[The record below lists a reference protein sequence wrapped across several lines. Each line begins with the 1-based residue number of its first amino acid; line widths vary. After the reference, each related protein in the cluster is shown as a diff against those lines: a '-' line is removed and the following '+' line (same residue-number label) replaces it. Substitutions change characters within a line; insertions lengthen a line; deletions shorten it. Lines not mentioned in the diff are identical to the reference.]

1 MGFLRLTF
9 LYICI
14 CLLCMKKNICTFVV
28 GMAQFVL
35 SAFGLL

>member
-9 LYICI
+9 IYLY
-14 CLLCMKKNICTFVV
+14 LPLVYEKNICTFVV
-28 GMAQFVL
+28 GMAQFAL